1 LRTTLALSLAM
12 LVAAPVSARPKMK
25 TPFPPSEPKKEGPP
39 IVSEGFAD
47 RLGKELKL
55 DEKQRKEVGAVLDD
69 VRPGLR
75 RTWEEM
81 RSLREKL
88 EQAERDFHSAQRDA
102 HERIREKLTYEQRE
116 RFDEMR
122 MKMLRGPDMK
132 DPEQMSPEERE
143 TREKM
148 MRDFPPEM
156 WEKPKDLERG
166 EDLPP
171 EFKDYIDKKFRQRAP
186 MPPPEMWES
195 PKDDPKKPE

>member
-1 LRTTLALSLAM
+1 
-12 LVAAPVSARPKMK
+12 
-25 TPFPPSEPKKEGPP
+25 
-39 IVSEGFAD
+39 
-47 RLGKELKL
+47 
-55 DEKQRKEVGAVLDD
+55 
-69 VRPGLR
+69 
-75 RTWEEM
+75 
-81 RSLREKL
+81 
-88 EQAERDFHSAQRDA
+88 
-102 HERIREKLTYEQRE
+102 
-116 RFDEMR
+116 